1 MHSKSVLVSVIF
13 EKDDEAGRRGLFER
27 QTVFKSLY
35 SRNLRGDFLIVFGR
49 TAYYAASAVTRFAQ
63 TVLEAATYP
72 PVKTIRKSA
81 A

>member
-35 SRNLRGDFLIVFGR
+35 PREGSDVIQRIETGCCEFRR
-49 TAYYAASAVTRFAQ
+49 R
-63 TVLEAATYP
+63 
-72 PVKTIRKSA
+72 PVIEHHLSENITDT
-81 A
+81 

>member
-49 TAYYAASAVTRFAQ
+49 TAYHAASAELASAQ
-63 TVLEAATYP
+63 TVLEAAH
-72 PVKTIRKSA
+72 IRPLKQ
-81 A
+81 